1 MRAEEFQ
8 ESAADELKRKLPS
21 LTRTDYTTIDKLMRR
36 IGRRHHISGRKL
48 HDLFVSKYGE
58 SPDHWIKKYKNT
70 IGEGDVVKLPI
81 KKSLNRKR
89 QTNVIE
95 LPPKK
100 QRTVKKPE
108 DNITP
113 INIKDK
119 KIDEGVDS
127 KLDLE
132 QVKHFISWTVKQ
144 LNLEKKL
151 PKIILSNN
159 TKAAQKGHH
168 TGLHTNNNGTEII
181 WVYVKNRN
189 LIDIFRTIFHEL
201 VHQKQGEL
209 DMLKPGVS
217 YPGSPV
223 EAMAD
228 MLAGKY
234 IKIYGKQHPEIFQ

>member
-8 ESAADELKRKLPS
+8 ESAADELKRRLPS
-21 LTRTDYTTIDKLMRR
+21 LSRTDYSTIDKLMRR
-36 IGRRHHISGRKL
+36 IGRRHHITGRKL

-70 IGEGDVVKLPI
+70 IGEGDVVKFPV

-89 QTNVIE
+89 QTRVIE
-95 LPPKK
+95 LPPKN

-108 DNITP
+108 GNVTP
-113 INIKDK
+113 IQSK
-119 KIDEGVDS
+119 KIDEEVDNHF
-127 KLDLE
+127 DLQ
-132 QVKHFISWTVKQ
+132 QVKDFIRWSSKQ
-144 LNLEKKL
+144 LNIQQKL
-151 PKIILSNN
+151 PKIILSDN
-159 TKAAQKGHH
+159 TEAAQKGHH
-168 TGLHTNNNGTEII
+168 TGLHTNKSGEEII
-181 WVYVKNRN
+181 WVYIKNRN

-209 DMLKPGVS
+209 DMLHQGAS
-217 YPGSPV
+217 YPGSPI

-234 IKIYGKQHPEIFQ
+234 IKIYGKKHPEIFQ